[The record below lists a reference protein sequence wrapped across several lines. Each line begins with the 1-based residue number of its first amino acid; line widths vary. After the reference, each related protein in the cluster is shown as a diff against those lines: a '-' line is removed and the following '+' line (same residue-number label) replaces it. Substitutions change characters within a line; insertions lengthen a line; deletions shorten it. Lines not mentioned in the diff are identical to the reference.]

1 MISKEKR
8 NLISAGHKRN
18 MSVKE
23 MSIVYEVADRT
34 IRGLLAH
41 EAETGSMSAKTIKGR
56 PPELEEA
63 GLLKLRKLIEEQ
75 PDITLEEMKEQRG
88 LKMGISELCHIV
100 KHTLGYNFK
109 KKASVRARGICQKIR

>member
-41 EAETGSMSAKTIKGR
+41 EAETGSMDAKTIKGR
-56 PPELEEA
+56 PPELDEA
-63 GLLKLRKLIEEQ
+63 GHAKLRKLIEEQ
-75 PDITLEEMKEQRG
+75 PDITLEEMKEQLG
-88 LKMGISELCHIV
+88 LRMGISELCHIV
-100 KHTLGYNFK
+100 KHTLGYSFK
-109 KKASVRARGICQKIR
+109 KKPPCEREGSAT